1 MLFRSEI
8 LKNALATNS
17 GIICDGAK
25 ESCAIKIASSLKMAL
40 FSYKQAK
47 DGNSFKSGDGI
58 VKDDVDD
65 MIKTVGHI
73 AMEGMKETDE
83 VILREMIGK

>member
-1 MLFRSEI
+1 
-8 LKNALATNS
+8 
-17 GIICDGAK
+17 
-25 ESCAIKIASSLKMAL
+25 MAL

-47 DGNSFKSGDGI
+47 EGNSFKSGDGI

>member
-1 MLFRSEI
+1 MSF
-8 LKNALATNS
+8 LA
-17 GIICDGAK
+17 
-25 ESCAIKIASSLKMAL
+25 
-40 FSYKQAK
+40 YKQAK
-47 DGNSFKSGDGI
+47 EGNSFKSGDGI

-73 AMEGMKETDE
+73 AKEGMKETDE

>member
-1 MLFRSEI
+1 MELRN
-8 LKNALATNS
+8 L
-17 GIICDGAK
+17 
-25 ESCAIKIASSLKMAL
+25 KIASSLKMAL